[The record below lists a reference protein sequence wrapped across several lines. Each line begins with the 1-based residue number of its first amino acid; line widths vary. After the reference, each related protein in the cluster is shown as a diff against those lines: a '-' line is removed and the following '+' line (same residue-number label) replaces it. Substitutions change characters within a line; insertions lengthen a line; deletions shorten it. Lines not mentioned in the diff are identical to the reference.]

1 MHEPSQIKL
10 ANTTQADLEAFHKAH
25 FSTPSLDHFS
35 THFLGPV
42 PEDENE
48 EEGEDDGLGYYPN
61 GVKRT
66 LTDEQIAM
74 FRHSEIQAL
83 LRERRHA
90 GENKETPARDNDQE
104 AGVEEGE
111 LEDDQDTPVA
121 EPELERPA
129 SKVEARY
136 ASKGNTKRQKGEQ
149 RKGRGHKQ
157 PPKPDLRKRT
167 WDKVDRGLQS
177 LDYGEEEA
185 AAALPAALQ
194 RRRISY
200 EDV

>member
-1 MHEPSQIKL
+1 M
-10 ANTTQADLEAFHKAH
+10 TQADLEAFHKAH
-25 FSTPSLDHFS
+25 FSTPSVDHFS
-35 THFLGPV
+35 THFLGPA
-42 PEDENE
+42 PEEDEE
-48 EEGEDDGLGYYPN
+48 DEEDDGLGYYPD

-90 GENKETPARDNDQE
+90 EESKATSTRDEEQIAE
-104 AGVEEGE
+104 AEEGE
-111 LEDDQDTPVA
+111 LEDDQDEAAP
-121 EPELERPA
+121 EPELLQLP
-129 SKVEARY
+129 SKIEVRNV
-136 ASKGNTKRQKGEQ
+136 SKGNTKLRKAERKKG
-149 RKGRGHKQ
+149 KGHKQ

-177 LDYGEEEA
+177 LEYGDEMEGA
-185 AAALPAALQ
+185 SALPAAAQ
-194 RRRISY
+194 RRRITY